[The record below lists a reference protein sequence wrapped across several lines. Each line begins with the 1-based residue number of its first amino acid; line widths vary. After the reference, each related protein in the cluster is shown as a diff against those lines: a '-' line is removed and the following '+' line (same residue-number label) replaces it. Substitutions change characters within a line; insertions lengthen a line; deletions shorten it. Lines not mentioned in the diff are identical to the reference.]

1 MKAQFLLSLSLLAL
15 QVNCDTAAAEP
26 KIWRLS
32 SELSAAELLAFKDP
46 VPYYKE
52 GTDSA
57 KCMLTG
63 DLPVTSEESVNQVPL
78 FCQFDTAE
86 ES

>member
-1 MKAQFLLSLSLLAL
+1 M
-15 QVNCDTAAAEP
+15 
-26 KIWRLS
+26 
-32 SELSAAELLAFKDP
+32 
-46 VPYYKE
+46 PYYKE
-52 GTDSA
+52 GTDSE

>member
-1 MKAQFLLSLSLLAL
+1 MELRQLLGAIPKKFL
-15 QVNCDTAAAEP
+15 P
-26 KIWRLS
+26 FR
-32 SELSAAELLAFKDP
+32 ELLAFKDP